1 MWYRRKRG
9 LILCPQGFFAKVR
22 NFVPVT
28 QTYLSTEEGSFEFI
42 YKKWGN
48 EKTVKKKMY
57 LLISGL
63 VKKAA
68 PVDVFEGQLRYFGGT
83 VAFIRGAGLGMVI
96 SICIFPEVT
105 MH

>member
-1 MWYRRKRG
+1 
-9 LILCPQGFFAKVR
+9 
-22 NFVPVT
+22 
-28 QTYLSTEEGSFEFI
+28 
-42 YKKWGN
+42 
-48 EKTVKKKMY
+48 MY

-68 PVDVFEGQLRYFGGT
+68 PVDVFGGKLRYFGGT

>member
-1 MWYRRKRG
+1 MWYRRKQR
-9 LILCPQGFFAKVR
+9 LILCSQGFFAKVR

-28 QTYLSTEEGSFEFI
+28 QTYLSSEQGSFKFI

-68 PVDVFEGQLRYFGGT
+68 PVDVFWGGDGSCVTLGGQ
-83 VAFIRGAGLGMVI
+83 
-96 SICIFPEVT
+96 
-105 MH
+105 

>member
-1 MWYRRKRG
+1 
-9 LILCPQGFFAKVR
+9 
-22 NFVPVT
+22 
-28 QTYLSTEEGSFEFI
+28 
-42 YKKWGN
+42 
-48 EKTVKKKMY
+48 MY

-68 PVDVFEGQLRYFGGT
+68 PVDVFGGGA
-83 VAFIRGAGLGMVI
+83 VALLWGDSSVYKGGLGMVI